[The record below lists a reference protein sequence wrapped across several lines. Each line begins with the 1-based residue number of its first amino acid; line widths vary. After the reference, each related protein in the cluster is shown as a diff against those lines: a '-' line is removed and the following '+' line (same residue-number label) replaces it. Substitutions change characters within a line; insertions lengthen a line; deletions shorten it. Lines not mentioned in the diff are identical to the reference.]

1 MNRTIL
7 ATGFLALAACAAGP
21 PKESSPEPSPQP
33 QPVADT
39 CGARALQHLV
49 GRHRS
54 EIPPAAKPELQ
65 RVACATC
72 AITMDYNPERLNIF
86 FDEATGIIQDVRCG

>member
-7 ATGFLALAACAAGP
+7 ATGFLALAACAAAP
-21 PKESSPEPSPQP
+21 PKGSPEPSPQP
-33 QPVADT
+33 VADA

-54 EIPPAAKPELQ
+54 EIPPPAKPELQ

-86 FDEATGIIQDVRCG
+86 FDEATGIIRDVRCG